1 MSKKKTPSKQSDSV
15 EEDVADN
22 EEPAEEAAVEDPVA
36 EEAVTE
42 EPVAKPAE
50 ESRPEPAVTTGKKTG
65 TGIIAWLALLLAA
78 VALVAIGLDVVQDR
92 SDQGDTAQSDA
103 QLRNLMA
110 SVAATQD
117 VMASLEQSVSALSE
131 LDSERNA
138 AIERIGRQ
146 LNDRLRQ
153 IESLPGR
160 VATIEASMA
169 SLQGISTGARDAW
182 LLAEA
187 EYYMQIANAQL
198 QLANNPELA
207 MLALTH
213 ADDRIVQLG
222 DPRLTNIRQAL
233 ANELRALDAMEK
245 PDTAGI
251 TLTLA
256 SLAATVDSLPLKQ
269 ESVTRDEAA
278 SAEVE
283 PDLTGMDRA
292 MASLMNAV
300 DGVVSVRRT
309 DEAMQPLIA
318 PEALYFLRANLGLQL
333 QAARLALLRGEETVF
348 RQSLDDA
355 DAWLAEHYDQ
365 NSTAVKSARVT
376 VAGIRGS
383 VFSVAVPDISQSLR
397 LLRQFNTL
405 ARAAGNGG
413 NGTSRDETAADD
425 EAGDAEDPEQDQ

>member
-1 MSKKKTPSKQSDSV
+1 MSKKKTPSKQSDAV
-15 EEDVADN
+15 EEDIADN
-22 EEPAEEAAVEDPVA
+22 EEPAEEAAAEDPVA
-36 EEAVTE
+36 EEVVTE

-50 ESRPEPAVTTGKKTG
+50 ESRPEPTVTTGKKTG

-78 VALVAIGLDVVQDR
+78 VALVAIGFDVVQDR
-92 SDQGDTAQSDA
+92 GDQGDTAQSDA

-233 ANELRALDAMEK
+233 ADELRALDAMEK

-278 SAEVE
+278 SAEVD

-300 DGVVSVRRT
+300 DGIVSVRRT

-413 NGTSRDETAADD
+413 NGASSDETAADD